1 MNKLTK
7 ALVDFSFFLDESKKY
22 NTVKSFTKK
31 VLEDYN
37 YKYSRY
43 FNYFMV
49 FLIVSSV
56 IIIIDEVKHPLEHWI
71 IFYDLYIVTGF
82 FIVEYILRVWVYND
96 IHKIIIEEFQNSL
109 FLDKRFETLK
119 VAKEIISKKIEYI
132 ISPLA
137 IIDLLAILPSFRE
150 LRILRIFVLFRAF
163 KLLRYSNYMTHFMKI
178 LISKKSELFMI
189 IFIFIFLIFIS
200 GVSIYVFEEH
210 INPNIKTI
218 YDAFYW
224 SLITITSVGYG
235 DIVPVSNEGR
245 SIAAVIVFVGIGLI
259 ALSTSI
265 IVSAFNEKNEELRSE
280 KIKSLINR
288 FSNYYLICG
297 YSHLAE
303 LLAAR
308 LKKAGDNF
316 IIIDNDAQKVDQAI
330 TDGYLGFKADASS
343 KNVLIDLQV
352 SKKAMAVITLAQDD
366 IQNIF
371 ISLSVRS
378 LSKDVML
385 ISRMRRKYSYK
396 KLKLAGV
403 DKIISAANM
412 ASMLVGTLVDKPLA
426 TEAINS
432 ILSGKRNARCEQVE
446 IFADFSIVGKTIK
459 DVDIASYRLI
469 LLGVSRK
476 INAKREF
483 IFNPKDDFKLK
494 EGDILVLL
502 GYSISIANFKNIM
515 KKSSIKHAR
524 NKR

>member
-7 ALVDFSFFLDESKKY
+7 VLVDFSFFLDESKRY
-22 NTVKSFTKK
+22 NKIKSFTKR
-31 VLEDYN
+31 LLDDHS
-37 YKYSRY
+37 YKYGRY
-43 FNYFMV
+43 FNFFMI
-49 FLIVSSV
+49 FLITSSV
-56 IIIIDEVKHPLEHWI
+56 IIIIDEVKHSLDKWI
-71 IFYDLYIVTGF
+71 IFYDIYIVTGF
-82 FIVEYILRVWVYND
+82 FIVEYILRLWVYSD
-96 IHKIIIEEFQNSL
+96 IHKVIIEEFQDTL
-109 FLDKRFETLK
+109 FLDKRFDTLGVIK
-119 VAKEIISKKIEYI
+119 KIVSKKIEYI

-163 KLLRYSNYMTHFMKI
+163 KLLRYSNYLTHFMKI
-178 LISKKSELFMI
+178 LVYKKSELFMI
-189 IFIFIFLIFIS
+189 IFLFLFVIFIS

-235 DIVPVSNEGR
+235 DIVPISSEGR
-245 SIAAVIVFVGIGLI
+245 SVAAVIVFIGIGLI

-280 KIKSLINR
+280 KIKSMIEK
-288 FSNYYLICG
+288 FSSYYLICG

-308 LKKAGDNF
+308 LKKSGDNF
-316 IIIDNDAQKVDQAI
+316 IIIDNDSQKVEKAI
-330 TDGYLGFKADASS
+330 ADGYIAYKADASS
-343 KNVLIDLQV
+343 KNVLIDLQM
-352 SKKAMAVITLAQDD
+352 SKKALAVITLAQDD

-378 LSKDVML
+378 LSKKVML

-412 ASMLVGTLVDKPLA
+412 ASMLVSTLVNKPLA

-432 ILSGKRNARCEQVE
+432 ILSGKRNARCEQIE
-446 IFADFSIVGKTIK
+446 IYHDSSMVGKSIK
-459 DVDIASYRLI
+459 DIDISSYRLI
-469 LLGVSRK
+469 LLGVSREVGG
-476 INAKREF
+476 KREF
-483 IFNPKDDFKLK
+483 IFNPKDEFLLK
-494 EGDILVLL
+494 AGDILVLL
-502 GYSISIANFKNIM
+502 GYSVSIANFKNII

-524 NKR
+524 KKR

>member
-7 ALVDFSFFLDESKKY
+7 ALVEFSFFLDESKKY
-22 NTVKSFTKK
+22 NKIKSLTKR
-31 VLEDYN
+31 VLEDHSYR
-37 YKYSRY
+37 YGRY
-43 FNYFMV
+43 FNYFMI
-49 FLIVSSV
+49 FLIISSV
-56 IIIIDEVKHPLEHWI
+56 IIIIDEVKHPIEHWL
-71 IFYDLYIVTGF
+71 IFYDVYIVTGF
-82 FIVEYILRVWVYND
+82 FIVEYILRLWVYND
-96 IHKIIIEEFQNSL
+96 MHRVIIEEFHDSL
-109 FLDKRFETLK
+109 FLDKRFDTFGTVK
-119 VAKEIISKKIEYI
+119 KIVSKKIEYI

-163 KLLRYSNYMTHFMKI
+163 KLLRYSNHITHFMKI

-189 IFIFIFLIFIS
+189 LFLFVFVIFIS

-235 DIVPVSNEGR
+235 DIVPISSEGR
-245 SIAAVIVFVGIGLI
+245 SVAAVIVFIGIGLI

-265 IVSAFNEKNEELRSE
+265 IVSAFNEKDEELKSE
-280 KIKSLINR
+280 KIKSIIDK

-308 LKKAGDNF
+308 LKKSGDNF
-316 IIIDNDAQKVDQAI
+316 IIIDNDAQKVNQAI
-330 TDGYLGFKADASS
+330 SDGYLAYKADASS
-343 KNVLIDLQV
+343 KNVLIDLQM
-352 SKKAMAVITLAQDD
+352 SKKALAVITLAQDD

-378 LSKDVML
+378 LSKNVML
-385 ISRMRRKYSYK
+385 ISRMRHKYSYK

-412 ASMLVGTLVDKPLA
+412 ASMLVGTLINKPLA
-426 TEAINS
+426 TEAVNS

-446 IFADFSIVGKTIK
+446 IFSDSPIIGKTIK
-459 DVDIASYRLI
+459 DIDISSYRLI

-476 INAKREF
+476 TGEKREF

-494 EGDILVLL
+494 EGDVLVLL
-502 GYSISIANFKNIM
+502 GYSISITNFKNIM
-515 KKSSIKHAR
+515 KKSSIKYAR
-524 NKR
+524 KKR